1 MVYCL
6 GVNPEGLGKWLKEV
20 FSVCHRKKHFIL
32 PPQFITQVGS
42 YILGIHIQQSPAMQW
57 PVTSV

>member
-1 MVYCL
+1 MT
-6 GVNPEGLGKWLKEV
+6 KEV
-20 FSVCHRKKHFIL
+20 FCMSQKETFYITT
-32 PPQFITQVGS
+32 QFITQVGS